1 MRTQAPQPTRKRARE
16 EAAPEP
22 PAGVDDDVAA
32 LETDG
37 WAVVDEPN
45 LLEDDEDEDADDA
58 DDDDADEG
66 AGSEE
71 DADDDD
77 ADEGA
82 GSEEDTDD
90 DDDDEGAGSEE
101 DASADSEENASADSD
116 EDEDSDGDED
126 ARDEFGSDDEDGQ
139 ESLEEDGSASR
150 STELPLANDV
160 DMSAWGRFALHE
172 SLMKG
177 LQALRFATP
186 TPIQAAAL
194 PAALFARRYDN
205 LATAL
210 AFPLPSG

>member
-1 MRTQAPQPTRKRARE
+1 MRTQTQPTRKRARE

-71 DADDDD
+71 DTGD
-77 ADEGA
+77 
-82 GSEEDTDD
+82 DD

>member
-1 MRTQAPQPTRKRARE
+1 MSILRTQTQPTRKRARE

-71 DADDDD
+71 DA
-77 ADEGA
+77 G
-82 GSEEDTDD
+82 DD

-101 DASADSEENASADSD
+101 NASADSDED

-126 ARDEFGSDDEDGQ
+126 ARDEFDSDDEDGQ
-139 ESLEEDGSASR
+139 ESAEEDGSASR

-194 PAALFARRYDN
+194 PAALFARRYEN
-205 LATAL
+205 QATAV
-210 AFPLPSG
+210 AFPLSRG